1 MNRIEKRILSTVL
14 NIAIQRAEKSPDEVL
29 NLFNSGI
36 IVDLKKAKIRALK
49 IIERGININKK
60 KKN

>member
-14 NIAIQRAEKSPDEVL
+14 NIAIQRAEKSPDAVL

-36 IVDLKKAKIRALK
+36 IIDLKKAKIRALK
-49 IIERGININKK
+49 TIERGININKK
-60 KKN
+60 K